1 MTTINDLPPEAT
13 LPPRINFVAKSAPD
27 ADKPDHP
34 RESLAAMRKRWE
46 LGDLLL
52 GGTEAMHAAG
62 TKVLHQEEGELDG
75 EFKVRL
81 GRGVLT
87 NYYGDTIER
96 HSALPFR
103 TPIKFDPPLPDA
115 LAYLEQNCDG
125 SGRSITVFARE
136 VMREA
141 MHRGLSHMLVDA
153 PPVDPEAASLRD
165 DMTRRPLLLHIKPSD
180 MLDAW
185 DEPTASQDGEE
196 QVVYCRIAQ
205 SRLVESGR
213 FGKTEQPFVLELD
226 TTEQVARE
234 WVRSEEG
241 DWTAAESPYQRPG
254 IPLFTFYTHQ
264 TDSYAAEPAYRYL
277 AELNLAHFQSDVEQ
291 RHGLSYGRRSTLVKT
306 GWKDAGA
313 AQRAATGQAPGV
325 GSNNRLGFGRQIT
338 TEAADADAKFLETGG
353 TGLAAGQVDLDS
365 LEKRME
371 RFGAAQV
378 SREGGITATSRA
390 LDDKRDNCNL
400 EAWCTRLES
409 RLLAAVK
416 AIAAWR
422 QIPLPATQSLSFD
435 RSFADDVAG
444 PSDLPY
450 LIQMTE
456 KSMLPR
462 AVLLEE
468 ARLRKVLRTSYSTED
483 IQRMLAEEE
492 QQFAEASM
500 EALVAQQLAAR
511 GPQPP
516 AGQPPE
522 GQPPPNGQQ
531 APTSGQPPF
540 AGPIP

>member
-1 MTTINDLPPEAT
+1 MTTINNLPPEAT
-13 LPPRINFVAKSAPD
+13 LPPRISLNYVAKDAKA

-34 RESLAAMRKRWE
+34 RGSLAAMRKRWE

-52 GGTEAMHAAG
+52 GGTDAMHAAG
-62 TKVLHQEEGELDG
+62 KKVLHQEEGETAE

-103 TPIKFDPPLPDA
+103 TQVKFDPPLPES
-115 LAYLEQNCDG
+115 LAYLEHNCDG
-125 SGRSITVFARE
+125 AGRSITVLARE
-136 VMREA
+136 MMREG
-141 MHRGLSHMLVDA
+141 MNRGLTHLLVDA
-153 PPVDPEAASLRD
+153 PPVDPDAASLRD
-165 DMTRRPLLLHIKPSD
+165 DLTRRPLMLHIKPND

-185 DEPTASQDGEE
+185 DEPTASDDGEE
-196 QVVYCRIAQ
+196 QVVYARIMQ
-205 SRLVESGR
+205 TRLVESGQ
-213 FGKTEQPFVLELD
+213 FGKLEQPFVLELD
-226 TTEQVARE
+226 TTAGVARE
-234 WVRSEEG
+234 WTEKDG
-241 DWTAAESPYQRPG
+241 DWTAEEKPYQRPG

-291 RHGLSYGRRSTLVKT
+291 RHGLSYARRSTLVQT
-306 GWKDAGA
+306 GWDDKGNAQKIA
-313 AQRAATGQAPGV
+313 AGQAV
-325 GSNNRLGFGRQIT
+325 GQTDTRIGFGRRLRHP
-338 TEAADADAKFLETGG
+338 DPNAKSYFLETGG
-353 TGLAAGQVDLDS
+353 AGIAAGEQDLQS

-422 QIPLPATQSLSFD
+422 KVPLPANQAIQFD
-435 RSFADDVAG
+435 RSFAEDIAG

-468 ARLRKVLRTSYSTED
+468 ARLRKVLRTRYSSEE
-483 IQRMLAEEE
+483 IQSMLAEEE
-492 QQFAEASM
+492 SQFAEASM
-500 EALVAQQLAAR
+500 EALVARQLADR
-511 GPQPP
+511 G
-516 AGQPPE
+516 GQ
-522 GQPPPNGQQ
+522 QPPPAQPQ
-531 APTSGQPPF
+531 PTEP
-540 AGPIP
+540 AGPA